1 MLISLCLISH
11 KKYFDAQTI
20 CMKQQNFIVGS
31 LILALASFLAK
42 VIGAVYRIPLTYILG
57 AEGLGLYQM
66 IFPLYSTLLVLCST
80 GVPNAI
86 AKIVASGSGAQN
98 RAVVRKSLL
107 FFAGISLFMSL
118 ALALLSKPIANLQ
131 GNANAWLVYVGIAPA
146 IFFVGVLSV
155 FRGYFQGKQNILPT
169 SISLIIEQLFKLI
182 FGLLFASLCISHGLM
197 FGAFGAVLGVTFSEI
212 FALLAILIQY
222 LLQRKETQST
232 YENISVKSI
241 VKTTIPMTLSS
252 MIMPLTLLIDSF
264 LIINLLKRIG
274 YSTSTATN
282 MYGILT
288 GVVNSLINLPVVL
301 SMAVATMVIPII
313 SKLYSNNKAH
323 LVAEK
328 STSALRLVLFIALP
342 CAVAF
347 LVFPKDIIFFL
358 FKNGL
363 KVGAIDEFRVASDLL
378 RIGAFAILFISLVQV
393 ATTILQSIDKT
404 KIPIYN
410 MVGACFLKVALTLV
424 LVVIPSIN
432 IYGAMWSTLAC
443 YAVCAIL
450 DLQSLSK
457 CIKIKLSLQYDIF
470 LPVLACVMMATSM
483 YSIKQIIGGGFIQT
497 MTMFL
502 VGGAMYLLIILTFN
516 YGRSF
521 DKQTIAKFIRNIKT
535 T

>member
-1 MLISLCLISH
+1 M
-11 KKYFDAQTI
+11 KK
-20 CMKQQNFIVGS
+20 QNFLAGS
-31 LILALASFLAK
+31 IILALASFFAK

-98 RAVVRKSLL
+98 KAVVRKSLL

-118 ALALLSKPIANLQ
+118 ALALLAKPIATLQ
-131 GNANAWLVYVGIAPA
+131 GNGDAWLVYVGIAPA

-182 FGLLFASLCISHGLM
+182 FGILCASLFINRGLM
-197 FGAFGAVLGVTFSEI
+197 FGAFGAVVGVTLSEV
-212 FALLAILIQY
+212 FALVMIVIQY
-222 LLQRKETQST
+222 LFAQKKETPNT
-232 YENISVKSI
+232 TENISIKSI

-264 LIINLLKRIG
+264 LIINLLKHIG

-313 SKLYSNNKAH
+313 SKLYSNHKH
-323 LVAEK
+323 QLVAEK
-328 STSALRLVLFIALP
+328 SSSALRLVLLIALP
-342 CAVAF
+342 CVVVF
-347 LVFPKDIIFFL
+347 LVFPMDIICFL

-363 KVGAIDEFRVASDLL
+363 KVGAIDEFQIASNLL
-378 RIGAFAILFISLVQV
+378 RIGAFAILFIALVQV

-404 KIPIYN
+404 KIPVYN
-410 MVGACFLKVALTLV
+410 MVGACFLKVMLTLV
-424 LVVIPSIN
+424 LVLIPSVN
-432 IYGAMWSTLAC
+432 IYGAMWSTLVC
-443 YAVCAIL
+443 YIVCAIL
-450 DLQSLSK
+450 NLQNLTK
-457 CIKIKLSLQYDIF
+457 YVKIRLSLQYDIF
-470 LPVLACVMMATSM
+470 LPVLACVMMSTSM
-483 YSIKQIIGGGFIQT
+483 YAIKQIIGFGVIQT
-497 MTMFL
+497 MTMVL
-502 VGGAMYLLIILTFN
+502 VGGATYLLTILVLN
-516 YGRSF
+516 YGRAF
-521 DKQTIAKFIRNIKT
+521 DKHTISNYFHSRKET
-535 T
+535 

>member
-1 MLISLCLISH
+1 M
-11 KKYFDAQTI
+11 KK
-20 CMKQQNFIVGS
+20 QNFIVGS
-31 LILALASFLAK
+31 LILALSSFFAK

-86 AKIVASGSGAQN
+86 AKIVASGNGAQN

-118 ALALLSKPIANLQ
+118 ALALLSKPIATLQ
-131 GNANAWLVYVGIAPA
+131 GNGDAWLVYVGIAPA

-182 FGLLFASLCISHGLM
+182 FGLLFASLFISRGLM
-197 FGAFGAVLGVTFSEI
+197 FGAFGAVLGVTLSEI
-212 FALLAILIQY
+212 FALVMIVIQY
-222 LLQRKETQST
+222 LFSRRKDTQNIC
-232 YENISVKSI
+232 ENITVKSI
-241 VKTTIPMTLSS
+241 VKTTIPMTISS
-252 MIMPLTLLIDSF
+252 MIMPLTLLVDSF
-264 LIINLLKRIG
+264 LIINLLKHIG

-313 SKLYSNNKAH
+313 SKLHSNHQAH

-342 CAVAF
+342 CAVVF
-347 LVFPKDIIFFL
+347 LVFPKDIIYFL

-363 KVGAIDEFRVASDLL
+363 KVGVIDEYQVASNLL
-378 RIGAFAILFISLVQV
+378 RIGAFAILFIALVQV
-393 ATTILQSIDKT
+393 ATTILQSINKT
-404 KIPIYN
+404 KVPVYN
-410 MVGACFLKVALTLV
+410 MVGACFLKVMLTLV
-424 LVVIPSIN
+424 LVLIPSIN
-432 IYGAMWSTLAC
+432 IYGAMWSTLTC
-443 YAVCAIL
+443 YIVCAIL
-450 DLQSLSK
+450 NLQNLTT
-457 CIKIKLSLQYDIF
+457 CIKIKLSLQYDIV
-470 LPVLACVMMATSM
+470 LPALACVMMATSM
-483 YSIKQIIGGGFIQT
+483 YAIKQIIGVGFIQT
-497 MTMFL
+497 MTVFL
-502 VGGAMYLLIILTFN
+502 VGGAMYLLTILLLN
-516 YGRSF
+516 YGRTY
-521 DKQTIAKFIRNIKT
+521 DKQTIAKYFHNIKT
-535 T
+535 L